1 MSTVNTLTG
10 VTNDYLTKPLS
21 STGTKKPEGSGSFD
35 ELYQAAVNLISS
47 TNGYIQQAQQ
57 AEIDYAMG
65 ELTSTHELSIIEE
78 KANIALQYTVAIK
91 NGILDAYKELMKL
104 QV

>member
-1 MSTVNTLTG
+1 MATMINNLSAVSG
-10 VTNDYLTKPLS
+10 DYLTKAVGNK
-21 STGTKKPEGSGSFD
+21 GTQANTTETFD
-35 ELYQAAVNLISS
+35 EIYNAAVNLITS

-65 ELTSTHELSIIEE
+65 ELTSTHELSIIQQ

-91 NGILDAYKELMKL
+91 NGIMDAYKEIM
-104 QV
+104 QMTV